1 MSYLDIA
8 SIILLNNAKK
18 PIVIKHKNAKLIV
31 NLIIGFLVMK
41 FRNTLSNKK
50 QIRPI
55 KKRGMPI

>member
-18 PIVIKHKNAKLIV
+18 PIVIKHKKAKLIV